1 MLQVHPQVLE
11 IFSQKRNGQ
20 LRLRG
25 FGHAQTALKED
36 ACSVTVRHHFW
47 TVHIFA
53 SCGATVTMV
62 DHSAVAAQIQLPEA
76 KLLPDGPTDAISALQ
91 YLSQSSSSSSSFLL
105 ASTSWDGTVRI
116 HDTAQ
121 SQLVLA
127 HAMESGPLLSL
138 TTAID
143 DETVVMGG
151 MDGSIRRLN
160 VQSKTTTA
168 PEIIGRHEAA
178 VSSLSSS
185 NGNACRC
192 LGSLSADDSSSGSPV
207 IVSAGWDQRFHV
219 WDIRQSSSSSSSHHP
234 KPAATVALPG
244 KAFAMDVDPTHA
256 RVVIGTSDRRIVL
269 VDVRKGTT
277 APFEANVIL
286 DRESSLKFQT
296 RAVRFFPDGDGLAI
310 GSIEARVA
318 IEYLEELGLPPKGK
332 KYAFKCHRV
341 GDRVFPVNCIEFH
354 RKYGTFATGGCD
366 GTVMLWDGLHKKK
379 LTTLPQ
385 FPTSIAAMAFHPNGS
400 ELAIASSYTFEE
412 GEREHPHD
420 EIYVR
425 DILDSEC
432 MPKSK

>member
-1 MLQVHPQVLE
+1 M
-11 IFSQKRNGQ
+11 
-20 LRLRG
+20 
-25 FGHAQTALKED
+25 A
-36 ACSVTVRHHFW
+36 
-47 TVHIFA
+47 
-53 SCGATVTMV
+53 
-62 DHSAVAAQIQLPEA
+62 DHSASATAASIQQLPEA

-91 YLSQSSSSSSSFLL
+91 YLPQSSSSSSSFLL

-138 TTAID
+138 TTTID
-143 DETVVMGG
+143 DETVVTGG

-160 VQSKTTTA
+160 VHSKTAAAA

-178 VSSLSSS
+178 GSS
-185 NGNACRC
+185 NGNNDSTSNACWC

-207 IVSAGWDQRFHV
+207 IVSAGWDQTFHV
-219 WDIRQSSSSSSSHHP
+219 WDIRQSSSRP
-234 KPAATVALPG
+234 KPAATVPLPG

-256 RVVIGTSDRRIVL
+256 RVVIATSDRRIVL

-277 APFEANVIL
+277 APLEANVML

-296 RAVRFFPDGDGLAI
+296 RAVRFFPGGDGLAI

-341 GDRVFPVNCIEFH
+341 GDRVYPVNCIEFH
-354 RKYGTFATGGCD
+354 RTYGTFATGGCD
-366 GTVMLWDGLHKKK
+366 GTVG
-379 LTTLPQ
+379 T
-385 FPTSIAAMAFHPNGS
+385 
-400 ELAIASSYTFEE
+400 
-412 GEREHPHD
+412 
-420 EIYVR
+420 
-425 DILDSEC
+425 
-432 MPKSK
+432 